1 MSYFELLLIFFS
13 DKMSQLVFLNS
24 TTRTDNILLYAL
36 CTALIRALEMFE
48 WFDSLIK
55 KNI

>member
-1 MSYFELLLIFFS
+1 MSYFELLLIF
-13 DKMSQLVFLNS
+13 LVIKCLNWFFLNS
-24 TTRTDNILLYAL
+24 ATRTDNIRLYAL

>member
-24 TTRTDNILLYAL
+24 TTRTDNIRLYAL

-48 WFDSLIK
+48 WLDSLIK